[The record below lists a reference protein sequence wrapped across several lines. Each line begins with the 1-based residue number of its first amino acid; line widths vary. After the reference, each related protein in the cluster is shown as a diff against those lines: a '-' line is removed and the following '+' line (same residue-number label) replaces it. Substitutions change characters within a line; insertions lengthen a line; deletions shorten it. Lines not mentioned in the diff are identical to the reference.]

1 MASKQHNNFWNR
13 QQIAYLSKKRVIQ
26 SFITVLI
33 ASSLTACGSSA
44 GSGNGYIP
52 VLPDDDTPSVIF
64 VDENPLIPVTYEPL
78 GSSSIAG
85 TFEQQTV
92 INAKA
97 AWDEGY
103 KGQGITIGVVDTGV
117 NPNHIEFYND
127 DGTSRVNYQ
136 DAGGIEYD
144 KSSNQLIYSNNYIDT
159 DTTYHHGT
167 HVASIALG
175 REYGIAPEATLLPIN
190 VFQDNVNTYNIAVI
204 AAVDYLADK
213 TPIINTSISGMVNPS
228 TQGGTY
234 SESNAYKTILENNDT
249 ALIVSAGNGVYD
261 PVSEENIGIAIG
273 AEHFNNPEE
282 ENLAIQPGIENQ
294 VLSVIALK
302 DDLTIAKFSNYPG
315 SCNVDVTGSCD
326 ETVMSAIQNTF
337 ISVPGVTIKAADGS
351 TTTGTVS
358 YSGTSMAA
366 PIVSGSLAV
375 LLSSWDQLTIQQAV
389 EILKTTANN
398 SGIYAAP
405 ETYGVGLLDLQ
416 AALTPVG
423 NLKSTASTQQTQQ
436 SYTLSEST
444 LKVPASLS
452 GLASSSALKSVA
464 YFDNYN
470 RDFSVDITPAI
481 QIEKTPIGWNRYWAN
496 TQPGLT
502 TQAEVAKFTV
512 SAGFDYN
519 NENNL
524 KNLKISDDQLA
535 IQYARNSSNGFVESQ
550 FTPLSQNF
558 YSNNLNDFGNSLA
571 IMQNITPGLFVYSAV
586 QEQQPPTLK
595 GVQNNQPFAKL
606 QSVGVNYHLT
616 PSFAI
621 NVSSQLREE
630 QDALMGIQGTGTF
643 SFGDK
648 NLSQMNTFALQYNN
662 NGTQLFGQ
670 FQTGQLLNSQLA
682 SGSYLDV
689 KNVELGQF
697 KFGVLQQVNNH
708 SSWGV
713 QAYNYNTLLNS
724 DINLTLPTGMNANG
738 DIETQTV
745 KYHQKGNI
753 NPDTVEL
760 FFNFKTTKQS
770 HLQLNAINNPDD
782 SGIGIS
788 MSQRF

>member
-1 MASKQHNNFWNR
+1 MTTKQLNSSLNNKKNTYF
-13 QQIAYLSKKRVIQ
+13 SKKRLIQ
-26 SFITVLI
+26 SSLTILI
-33 ASSLTACGSSA
+33 ASSLTACG
-44 GSGNGYIP
+44 GGGGGETIIP
-52 VLPDDDTPSVIF
+52 ADNTPTVIY
-64 VDENPLIPVTYEPL
+64 VDGDPLVPVTYDSL
-78 GSSSIAG
+78 GTSAISG
-85 TFEQQTV
+85 TLEQQTV
-92 INAKA
+92 INATA
-97 AWDEGY
+97 AWDAGY
-103 KGQGITIGVVDTGV
+103 KGQGITIGTIDTGV
-117 NPNHIEFYND
+117 NPNHIEFYRD
-127 DGTSRVNYQ
+127 DGTSRVNYL
-136 DAGGIEYD
+136 DAAGIEYD
-144 KSSNQLIYSNNYIDT
+144 AINDQLIYSDNYIDT
-159 DTTYHHGT
+159 DTDYHHGT

-175 REYGIAPEATLLPIN
+175 REYGIAPEATLLPVN
-190 VFQDNVNTYNIAVI
+190 VFQDNVETYNIAVL
-204 AAVDYLADK
+204 AAADYLADK
-213 TPIINTSISGMVNPS
+213 TPIMNTSISGMVNLS
-228 TQGGTY
+228 TQGGTS
-234 SESNAYKTILENNDT
+234 SELNAYKTILENNDT
-249 ALIVSAGNGVYD
+249 ALIVSAGNGGNDEIGD
-261 PVSEENIGIAIG
+261 PIG
-273 AEHFNNPEE
+273 AEHFINNNTAK
-282 ENLAIQPGIENQ
+282 NLAIQTGIDNQ
-294 VLSVIALK
+294 VLSVIAL
-302 DDLTIAKFSNYPG
+302 DDSGSIASFSNYPG
-315 SCNVDVTGSCD
+315 NCSDVPGTSDISCD
-326 ETVMSAIQNTF
+326 GTVMSAIQNTF

-452 GLASSSALKSVA
+452 GLASLSALKSVA

-481 QIEKTPIGWNRYWAN
+481 QIEKTPIEWNRYWAN
-496 TQPGLT
+496 AQPGLT

-586 QEQQPPTLK
+586 QEQQTPTLK
-595 GVQNNQPFAKL
+595 GVQNNHTFAKL